1 MPRRGLGASR
11 RLAVMC
17 VVAAIAASPRL
28 AIAGESDFHAKL
40 KYEVYPS
47 IGCWEESDFKKK
59 VGHRLGYEP
68 FRDDAP
74 TSVSVQVDG
83 EVGAIGG
90 NVTWQDAK
98 GTNIGERHFVAKDGN
113 CGKLLAEMAFAIALQ
128 IQMLGLSSVDV
139 GSDASAADVSGED
152 STAPESNTEPTTET
166 KAPPPPPEEPRSRPP
181 IRMWLGIG
189 PQVAYGIAP
198 SMVADGRIF
207 FGLRRGDFSVEVG
220 AETNYPRAFDRW
232 DGSGFRELLLASSLA
247 LCHHQGPAS
256 ACLLGKAGEL
266 RVTGLGLDVK
276 LSPAAFVAHAG
287 ARLGA
292 ALGLS
297 KWWFLGVHVDG
308 LLLLTPCTIQI
319 DGSPI
324 WEMPR
329 IAAFAGIDIAA
340 RFR

>member
-1 MPRRGLGASR
+1 M
-11 RLAVMC
+11 VC

-28 AIAGESDFHAKL
+28 AVAGESDFHAKL
-40 KYEVYPS
+40 RYEVYPS
-47 IGCWEESDFKKK
+47 LGCWEEVDFRKK

-83 EVGAIGG
+83 EAGAIGG

-113 CGKLLAEMAFAIALQ
+113 CGRLLAEMAFAVALQ
-128 IQMLGLSSVDV
+128 IQMLGLASGDV
-139 GSDASAADVSGED
+139 ASDATAADMGEEIPA
-152 STAPESNTEPTTET
+152 SEPNTHRTVES
-166 KAPPPPPEEPRSRPP
+166 KAPPPPPEEPRPRPP
-181 IRMWLGIG
+181 VWMWLGIG
-189 PQVAYGIAP
+189 PQVAFRIAP
-198 SMVADGRIF
+198 SVVADGRIF
-207 FGLRRGDFSVEVG
+207 FGLRRGDFSAEVG
-220 AETNYPRAFDRW
+220 AEANYPRTFDRW
-232 DGSGFRELLLASSLA
+232 EGSGFRELLFAGSLA
-247 LCHHQGPAS
+247 LCHHEGPAA

-266 RVTGLGLDVK
+266 RVTGSGLDVK

-292 ALGLS
+292 GLGLS
-297 KWWFLGVHVDG
+297 KVWLLGIHVDG

-324 WEMPR
+324 WKMPR
-329 IAAFAGIDIAA
+329 IAAFAGIDLAA